1 MISIRALGEKGGE
14 VIADTNAHTGN
25 WFAISMI
32 TNTIIASWTP
42 AFTVYGVLASITWP
56 AGFIMFGNFTAI
68 QLTSGSIVAYNA
80 GNPAYAVG

>member
-14 VIADTNAHTGN
+14 IIADANPHTGS

-32 TNTIIASWTP
+32 TNTVIASWTP

-56 AGFIMFGNFTAI
+56 AGFIMFGNFSAI
-68 QLTSGSIVAYNA
+68 QLTSGSVVVYNT
-80 GNPAYAVG
+80 GMPAYAVG